1 MERLIDDHFSI
12 VIGDAPDGIV
22 YLHAT
27 PQQVSVS
34 LIGSQLFSFFV
45 PLRVGIIVGH
55 GEALPSEAR
64 YTLCPARA
72 QNSLPA
78 FSGKPSLLL
87 SLMLKVEEKPQLRNY
102 AGLRR
107 HCT

>member
-1 MERLIDDHFSI
+1 LERVIDDDFSI
-12 VIGDAPDGIV
+12 VIGEAPDGIV

-27 PQQVSVS
+27 PLQVSVS
-34 LIGSQLFSFFV
+34 LIGSQLFSFYV

-55 GEALPSEAR
+55 DEAIPSEAR

-78 FSGKPSLLL
+78 FSGKLSLLL
-87 SLMLKVEEKPQLRNY
+87 SLMLKVEEKPQLR
-102 AGLRR
+102 
-107 HCT
+107 